1 MARYKHYDYS
11 QMKMLPI
18 SFDRQILPGTFE
30 HTLNYLI
37 DERIDL
43 SVFEAR
49 YKNDEGGAPAYDP
62 AILLKI
68 ILFAYSKG
76 IIYSRRIEQLCREN
90 VVCMALSADT
100 TPHYTTI
107 ADFVSSLS
115 AEIITIFR
123 NVLLVCDEAGLI
135 GKEMFAID
143 GVKLP
148 SNASKE
154 WSGTKA
160 DLQKKAEKIRVALAH
175 IISRHQAADVAQ
187 VDSSLQAA
195 AERQQQTLT
204 RALTKIEGFLATHE
218 DKLGTS
224 GKPRQ
229 SNLTD
234 NESAKM
240 KTNKGVIQG
249 YNGVAIADAQH
260 QVIVQAQAFGEGQE
274 QQLLQPMLE
283 QTRETFEA
291 MDGSADILQEIQL
304 TADAGYSSEAN
315 AQYLAEHGIDGY
327 VADTLFRQRDP
338 RFQSAERH
346 KPTRPDEPFAKPK
359 PARVLFQPKDFSPA
373 EDWSYCLC
381 PAGQRLHRNGRN
393 VVIDGRVGT
402 KFKGSHRTCKDCP
415 LRVQCLRHADRTPY
429 RQVVFFRGF
438 QPGRPEKHL
447 DRMKRKIDS
456 ELGRYR
462 YSRRLGIIE
471 PVFGNLR
478 HTKRLNRFT
487 LRGKR
492 KVSAQ
497 WQLYCLVHNIEK
509 LQRYGRLNE
518 RTTKRARRSA

>member
-11 QMKMLPI
+11 QTKLLPI

-37 DERIDL
+37 DEKIDL

-68 ILFAYSKG
+68 ILYAYSKG
-76 IIYSRRIEQLCREN
+76 IIYSRRIEQLAREN

-100 TPHYTTI
+100 VPHFTTI

-115 AEIITIFR
+115 VEITAIFR

-160 DLQKKAEKIRVALAH
+160 DLRKKAQKMQRAVEH
-175 IISRHQAADVAQ
+175 IVGRHRAEDECEI
-187 VDSSLQAA
+187 DSAVQAA
-195 AERQQQTLT
+195 AQRQEQTLT
-204 RALTKIEGFLATHE
+204 RAIKKIEDFLASHE

-224 GKPRQ
+224 GQPKQ
-229 SNLTD
+229 SNITD

-249 YNGVAIADAQH
+249 YNGIAIADAQH

-274 QQLLQPMLE
+274 QQVLQPMLE
-283 QTRETFEA
+283 ATRETFEA
-291 MDGSADILQEIQL
+291 IEVSPDICKEIQL
-304 TADAGYSSEAN
+304 SADAGYSSEAN
-315 AQYLAEHGIDGY
+315 AQYLAEQGIDGY
-327 VADTLFRQRDP
+327 VADTRFRQRDP
-338 RFQSAERH
+338 RFESAERH
-346 KPTRPDEPFAKPK
+346 KPTRPDEPFAKPA
-359 PARVLFQPKDFSPA
+359 PERILFQPSDFRPA
-373 EDWSYCLC
+373 DDMSHCIC
-381 PAGQRLHRNGRN
+381 PAGQRLHRNGKH

-402 KFKGSHRTCKDCP
+402 KFKGSHRSCRDCP
-415 LRVQCLRHADRTPY
+415 LRAQCLRHPDRTPY
-429 RQVVFFRGF
+429 RQVVFFRGIE
-438 QPGRPEKHL
+438 PGRPEKHL

-456 ELGRYR
+456 EVGRYR

-471 PVFGNLR
+471 PIFGNLR

-492 KVSAQ
+492 KVSTQ

-509 LQRYGRLNE
+509 LQRYGRLIE
-518 RTTKRARRSA
+518 RKRPKARRRA